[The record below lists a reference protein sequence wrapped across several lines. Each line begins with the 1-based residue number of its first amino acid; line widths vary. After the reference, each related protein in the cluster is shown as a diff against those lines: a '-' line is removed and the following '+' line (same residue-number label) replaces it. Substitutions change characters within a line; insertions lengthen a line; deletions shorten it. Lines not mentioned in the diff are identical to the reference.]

1 MEIRKA
7 SDNVAI
13 YSDGRRLRVIHN
25 LGDEFFL
32 DLSLKSEVSFNLDDQ
47 AQETL
52 KSIEPAFEVMG
63 FCSRSGEGMH
73 CLSRAILQFGIFEEY
88 IKDNQDDLIDW
99 WNNLGGEE
107 ND

>member
-1 MEIRKA
+1 MEIRQV

-13 YSDGRRLRVIHN
+13 YSDGRGLRVIHN
-25 LGDEFFL
+25 LGAEFFL
-32 DLSLKSEVSFNLDDQ
+32 DLSLKSEVAFNLDVQ
-47 AQETL
+47 TQETL

-73 CLSRAILQFGIFEEY
+73 YLRRAILQFGIFEEY

-99 WNNLGGEE
+99 WNNLGGKE